1 MAGILQLWR
10 KREFIFCLSLVTG
23 LCFGQVAVHTKALVL
38 PILGLIM
45 TVSITGIR
53 GGVIQSAGGFVGPA
67 LTGLGMSYGVL
78 GLLIL
83 ALNNLLIDD
92 RDIRT
97 GFVMVAAIP
106 PGIGIIPFTQI
117 LKGNTAFSMIGT
129 IAGYLGALVLTPLI
143 AVALLGANFVEPTKL
158 LVVLVEL
165 IVVPLIAARIIVR
178 AGLDER
184 IEPARGAITNWG
196 FFLVIY
202 TSIGLNRDVFLGDP
216 LTLLPA
222 AAVAVSVTFLLGWGI
237 ELVCRRRHVDPG
249 TISSIVLLGTMKN
262 FGLAAGLAISFFN
275 DRTAIAPAIVTV
287 VSIFY
292 LVWLMMRA
300 RRRGC
305 GA

>member
-1 MAGILQLWR
+1 MAAILGLWR

-23 LCFGQVAVHTKALVL
+23 LLFGHVAVYTKVLVL
-38 PILGLIM
+38 PVLGLIM
-45 TVSITGIR
+45 TVSISGIR
-53 GGVIQSAGGFVGPA
+53 GGILRSAGGFARPA
-67 LTGLGMSYGVL
+67 LAGLGMSYGVL

-83 ALNNLLIDD
+83 ALSALLIRDP
-92 RDIRT
+92 DIRA
-97 GFVMVAAIP
+97 GFIMVAAIP
-106 PGIGIIPFTQI
+106 PGVGIIPFTQI
-117 LKGNTAFSMIGT
+117 LKGNVAFSMIGT

-143 AVALLGANFVEPTKL
+143 AVAFLGASFVEPTRL

-165 IVVPLIAARIIVR
+165 IVIPLIVARILVR

-202 TSIGLNRDVFLGDP
+202 TSIGLNRDVFLGEP
-216 LTLLPA
+216 QTLLPA
-222 AAVAVSVTFLLGWGI
+222 AAVAVALTFGLGWGI

-249 TISSIVLLGTMKN
+249 TILSFVLLGTMKN

-275 DRTAIAPAIVTV
+275 NRTAIAPAIVTA
-287 VSIFY
+287 VSIVY

-300 RRRGC
+300 RRRG
-305 GA
+305 